1 MIIFIQNVFFLSVS
15 KLILLFFIFCYFAF
29 SLRSTC
35 IYKEVAEALQSELN
49 VLLLDLKRKT
59 NINLIQKTRKTK
71 HKKKASFY
79 LFILVFNISVNMI
92 KLHRERGRGEGEEQE
107 RWPEVAVLDRS
118 YLARIPRRRQMTFG
132 TVLCLQDWKGAVAF
146 GVQDEQSS

>member
-15 KLILLFFIFCYFAF
+15 KFILFFFIFCYFAF
-29 SLRSTC
+29 SLRSAC

-79 LFILVFNISVNMI
+79 LFILVLNFTE
-92 KLHRERGRGEGEEQE
+92 REREGEGEEQE

>member
-15 KLILLFFIFCYFAF
+15 KFILLFFIFCYFAF

-35 IYKEVAEALQSELN
+35 IYKEVAEALRSELN

-71 HKKKASFY
+71 HKKKASIY
-79 LFILVFNISVNMI
+79 LFILVLNFTERE
-92 KLHRERGRGEGEEQE
+92 RERGGGGAR
-107 RWPEVAVLDRS
+107 A
-118 YLARIPRRRQMTFG
+118 LAGRCG
-132 TVLCLQDWKGAVAF
+132 
-146 GVQDEQSS
+146 S

>member
-15 KLILLFFIFCYFAF
+15 KFILLFFIFCYFAF

-79 LFILVFNISVNMI
+79 LFILVLNFTE
-92 KLHRERGRGEGEEQE
+92 REREGEGEEQE

-132 TVLCLQDWKGAVAF
+132 TVLCVQDWKGAVAF

>member
-15 KLILLFFIFCYFAF
+15 KFILLFFIFCYFAF

-79 LFILVFNISVNMI
+79 LFILVLNFTE
-92 KLHRERGRGEGEEQE
+92 REREGEGEEQE